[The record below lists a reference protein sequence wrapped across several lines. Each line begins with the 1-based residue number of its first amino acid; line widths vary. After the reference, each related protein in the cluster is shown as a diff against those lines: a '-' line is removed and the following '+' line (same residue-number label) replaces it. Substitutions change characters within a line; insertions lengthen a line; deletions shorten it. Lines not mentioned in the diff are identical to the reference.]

1 MSFNKRYINK
11 AKIMRNLDNL
21 DTLFSKKVDVFL
33 FEDEVSE
40 KIYISYQKNPDNL
53 NTEIPSLLS
62 VYK

>member
-11 AKIMRNLDNL
+11 SKIIRNLDNL
-21 DTLFSKKVDVFL
+21 DTLFSKKIDVFL
-33 FEDEVSE
+33 FEDVVSE

-53 NTEIPSLLS
+53 NTEISSLLS

>member
-53 NTEIPSLLS
+53 NTEISSLLT
-62 VYK
+62 VYM